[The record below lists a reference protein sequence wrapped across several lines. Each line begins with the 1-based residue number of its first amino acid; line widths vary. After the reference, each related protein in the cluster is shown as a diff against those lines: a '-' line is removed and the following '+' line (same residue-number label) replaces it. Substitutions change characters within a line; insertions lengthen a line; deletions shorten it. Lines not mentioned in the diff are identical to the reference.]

1 MLAQEAVQR
10 LRVQQLAGAQGVFP
24 EHSGRKT
31 HLLPIPQADAGG
43 ALTAVVSVDGTEVD
57 RVALDRLSG
66 PERRSYEA
74 GGYHLTV
81 EFSPEGAVMAE
92 SDCPTQDCVHTGAV
106 HDAGRS
112 IVCLPA
118 RLTVRLT
125 GGTGGGVDAV
135 VG

>member
-1 MLAQEAVQR
+1 
-10 LRVQQLAGAQGVFP
+10 
-24 EHSGRKT
+24 
-31 HLLPIPQADAGG
+31 
-43 ALTAVVSVDGTEVD
+43 
-57 RVALDRLSG
+57 
-66 PERRSYEA
+66 
-74 GGYHLTV
+74 
-81 EFSPEGAVMAE
+81 MAE

-125 GGTGGGVDAV
+125 GGESGGVDAV

>member
-1 MLAQEAVQR
+1 MKLSVDPRPTRWDALVAAVI
-10 LRVQQLAGAQGVFP
+10 LLLAGACAFATRPV
-24 EHSGRKT
+24 SS
-31 HLLPIPQADAGG
+31 GG
-43 ALTAVVSVDGTEVD
+43 ALTAAVSVDGTEID
-57 RVALDRLSG
+57 WVALDRLSG

-81 EFSPEGAVMAE
+81 EFSPEGAAVVE
-92 SDCPTQDCVHTGAV
+92 SDCPTQDCVHTGTI
-106 HDAGRS
+106 HHTGRS
-112 IVCLPA
+112 IICLPA

>member
-1 MLAQEAVQR
+1 MKLSVDPRPTRWDALVAAVILLLAAACAFA
-10 LRVQQLAGAQGVFP
+10 LRPAG
-24 EHSGRKT
+24 S
-31 HLLPIPQADAGG
+31 GG

-57 RVALDRLSG
+57 RVALDHLSG

>member
-1 MLAQEAVQR
+1 MKSSIDLRPTRWDLLVAAVILLLAAGCA
-10 LRVQQLAGAQGVFP
+10 LALSSAG
-24 EHSGRKT
+24 T
-31 HLLPIPQADAGG
+31 GG
-43 ALTAVVSVDGTEVD
+43 ARTAAVSVDGTEID

-66 PERRSYEA
+66 PERRTYDA
-74 GGYHLTV
+74 GGYTLTV
-81 EFSPEGAVMAE
+81 EFSPEGAAVVG
-92 SDCPTQDCVHTGAV
+92 SDCPTQDCVHTGII

-125 GGTGGGVDAV
+125 GGGDGGVDAV